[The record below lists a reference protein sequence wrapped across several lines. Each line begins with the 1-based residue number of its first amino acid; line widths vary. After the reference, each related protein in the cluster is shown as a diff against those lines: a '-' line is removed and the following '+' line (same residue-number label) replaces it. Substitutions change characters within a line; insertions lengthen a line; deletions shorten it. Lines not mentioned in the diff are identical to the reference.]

1 MYLFTVR
8 NDRAQNALSGDV
20 MRRTKR
26 CNLLKFVNFFFYSSS
41 QTHACTFAPK
51 SACVCWHAKYLAR
64 RGIDTLF
71 YSNSLYTYFNII
83 I

>member
-26 CNLLKFVNFFFYSSS
+26 CNLLKFVNFLFYSSS

-51 SACVCWHAKYLAR
+51 SACVC
-64 RGIDTLF
+64 
-71 YSNSLYTYFNII
+71 
-83 I
+83 